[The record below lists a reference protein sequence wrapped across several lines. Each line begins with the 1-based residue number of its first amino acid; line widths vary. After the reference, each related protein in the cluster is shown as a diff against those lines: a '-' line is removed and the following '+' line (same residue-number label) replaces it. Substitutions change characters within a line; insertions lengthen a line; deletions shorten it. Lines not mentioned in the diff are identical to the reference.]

1 MLFSSDFGLLTR
13 NNECMDWV
21 EVKSSENLGLNG
33 YRYCGQNAPK
43 YPIRSSRNAAVI
55 TFRTSDLEDPYSI
68 RRGFRIKYSTEYD
81 PNMSGDVP
89 LSTPKTSAPFHWQCS
104 FENVYGKYTLCGMT
118 QSTDDQFDWSQG
130 EGPTPSEY
138 TGPQEAMSKPYY
150 VFIEVSNR
158 NRHDMAL

>member
-1 MLFSSDFGLLTR
+1 MWFSSDFRILAV
-13 NNECMDWV
+13 NNECRDWV
-21 EVKSSENLGLNG
+21 EVKFLDNLGRNG
-33 YRYCGQNAPK
+33 YRFCGNHAPK
-43 YPIRSSRNAAVI
+43 YPIISIRNAAVI
-55 TFRTSDLEDPYSI
+55 VFRATSLTDDYNQ
-68 RRGFRIKYSTEYD
+68 RRGFRILYSAEYH
-81 PNMSGDVP
+81 PNMPDDESI
-89 LSTPKTSAPFHWQCS
+89 SAPKTSTPFHWQCS

-130 EGPTPSEY
+130 EGPTPSKD